1 MREILGEEEMP
12 EKFEG
17 KVALVTGGNSGIGR
31 ATALAFAAEGA
42 KVVLAARREQEGAR
56 VVEQIVGAGGEAHFV
71 RTDVSNEADVDAMV
85 RQTVDRFGRLDY
97 AFNNAGVGGG
107 AGPIH
112 ESESADW
119 DRIIDINLKG
129 VWLSMKYEIAYMVE
143 QGFGA
148 IVNNSSTAGL
158 SGYAGNAI
166 YAASKFGVNGLT
178 MSAAVEYADQGIRI
192 NSVCPGWTRTPM
204 VGEPDAAETERES
217 QALDETPQKRFAAP
231 EEIAEAT
238 LWLCSDA
245 ASFVTGVAL
254 PVDGGLLAR

>member
-1 MREILGEEEMP
+1 MP

-17 KVALVTGGNSGIGR
+17 KVALVTGGNSGIGK
-31 ATALAFAAEGA
+31 ATALAFATQGA

-56 VVEQIVGAGGEAHFV
+56 VVDQIMDAGGEAHFV
-71 RTDVSNEADVDAMV
+71 RTDVSIETDVDAMV
-85 RQTVDRFGRLDY
+85 RQAVVRFGRLDY

-107 AGPIH
+107 GGPIH
-112 ESESADW
+112 EAESADW

-129 VWLSMKYEIAYMVE
+129 VWLCMKYEIAYMKV

-148 IVNNSSTAGL
+148 IVNNSSTAGVA
-158 SGYAGNAI
+158 GYANNAI

-192 NSVCPGWTRTPM
+192 NAVCPGWTLTPM
-204 VGEPDAAETERES
+204 VGETDVAGSERES
-217 QALDETPQKRFAAP
+217 QALGETPQKRIAAP
-231 EEIAEAT
+231 EEIAEAA

-254 PVDGGLLAR
+254 PVDGGLLAQ

>member
-1 MREILGEEEMP
+1 MP
-12 EKFEG
+12 KTFQG
-17 KVALVTGGNSGIGR
+17 KVALVTGGNSGIGK

-42 KVVLAARREQEGAR
+42 KVVIAARREQEGAW
-56 VVEQIVGAGGEAHFV
+56 VVEQIELAGGEAHFV

-85 RQTVDRFGRLDY
+85 RQTVGRFGRLDY

-107 AGPIH
+107 GGPIH

-119 DRIIDINLKG
+119 DRIVGINLKG
-129 VWLSMKYEIAYMVE
+129 VWLCMKYEIAYMKG

-148 IVNNSSTAGL
+148 IVNNSSTAGVA
-158 SGYAGNAI
+158 GYTNNAI

-192 NSVCPGWTRTPM
+192 NAVCPGWTLTPM
-204 VGEPDAAETERES
+204 VGEPES
-217 QALDETPQKRFAAP
+217 QALDETPQKRIAAP
-231 EEIAEAT
+231 EEIAEAA
-238 LWLCSDA
+238 LWLFSDA

-254 PVDGGLLAR
+254 PVDGGLLAQ